1 MIFVLDE
8 WSQVRQNFTITK
20 KGVLVLNFFKIFK
33 LLILLLFVTS
43 CANVKHIDQGLSQ
56 SRLMQLDPIPEEN
69 VFLEEVNSYREGA
82 AGGSSSVGGGCGCN

>member
-20 KGVLVLNFFKIFK
+20 KGVLVLKIFKIF
-33 LLILLLFVTS
+33 ILLLFVTS

-82 AGGSSSVGGGCGCN
+82 ACGSSSVGGGCGCN